1 MLERDNSL
9 LSELAVISETSDVL
23 ELPKNV
29 VTLVEADSKVK
40 IISFEVF
47 KNYLA
52 IIQERNG

>member
-9 LSELAVISETSDVL
+9 LSELAVISETTDVL

-52 IIQERNG
+52 VI